1 MSILN
6 FLWKMITPFRFKYWV
21 VGYPA
26 GGEHQTVI
34 LKARFFIYFSQKCY
48 LIEGPFNT
56 MEEAESWIIR
66 WDIRH
71 IKKI

>member
-1 MSILN
+1 
-6 FLWKMITPFRFKYWV
+6 MIPYWLRPFRFKYWV
-21 VGYPA
+21 VGYYPN
-26 GGEHQTVI
+26 HTHNIVI
-34 LKARFFIYFSQKCY
+34 IKARFFFYFSQKGH